1 MNNQEIIKIKS
12 IDFKR
17 SCLNYRKN
25 ILHLGLTGNHIQDLN
40 RAIEYLQNLKN
51 GLLVQEFGDLEDE
64 AVRIMSKAKGDSTD
78 HSKDNAEYVPRS
90 FSRM

>member
-1 MNNQEIIKIKS
+1 MC
-12 IDFKR
+12 F
-17 SCLNYRKN
+17 CLSSG
-25 ILHLGLTGNHIQDLN
+25 ILTGNHIQDLN

-64 AVRIMSKAKGDSTD
+64 AARIVSNSKGDALEKSE
-78 HSKDNAEYVPRS
+78 NYVPRS